1 MFKRISFHIII
12 STILFSVISFL
23 TVIVSLLTRKESENP
38 KVNIGF
44 PLKYYEQFWIDN
56 NDLHHGWNL
65 RNFTIDFVI
74 ILTIVVVI
82 NLIRQRNE
90 SLKSK

>member
-1 MFKRISFHIII
+1 MFKRISFYIII

-23 TVIVSLLTRKESENP
+23 TVIFSLLTRNGTENP

-44 PLKYYEQFWIDN
+44 PLKYYEQFWIEN

-65 RNFTIDFVI
+65 RNFTIDFII
-74 ILTIVVVI
+74 ILLIVLVI

-90 SLKSK
+90 YLKR

>member
-1 MFKRISFHIII
+1 MFKRISFYIII

-23 TVIVSLLTRKESENP
+23 TVIFSLLTRNGTENP

-65 RNFTIDFVI
+65 RNFTIDFII
-74 ILTIVVVI
+74 ILLIVLAI

-90 SLKSK
+90 NLKR

>member
-1 MFKRISFHIII
+1 
-12 STILFSVISFL
+12 LFSVISFL
-23 TVIVSLLTRKESENP
+23 TVIFSLLTRNGTENP
-38 KVNIGF
+38 RVNIGF

-65 RNFTIDFVI
+65 RNFTIDFII
-74 ILTIVVVI
+74 ILLIVLTI

-90 SLKSK
+90 NLKR

>member
-1 MFKRISFHIII
+1 MFKRISFYIII

-23 TVIVSLLTRKESENP
+23 TVIFSLLTRNGTENP
-38 KVNIGF
+38 RVNIGF

-65 RNFTIDFVI
+65 RNFTIDFII
-74 ILTIVVVI
+74 ILLIVLTI

-90 SLKSK
+90 NLKR